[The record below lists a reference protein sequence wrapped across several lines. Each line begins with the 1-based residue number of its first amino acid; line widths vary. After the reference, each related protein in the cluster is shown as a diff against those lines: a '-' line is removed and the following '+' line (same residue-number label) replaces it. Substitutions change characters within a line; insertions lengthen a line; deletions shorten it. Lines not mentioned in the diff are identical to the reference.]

1 MAAIRSLSL
10 HAPIS
15 APSTASA
22 GLRARSQRAAV
33 SASFSG
39 LRRHSALRSPS
50 QQQQQQGGRFSPA
63 LHGAKSRRP
72 ATVQANW
79 NQEVVFADAPVIQS
93 EKVAELLYAVTL
105 DISDL
110 PEIRDGYTKPGQFVQ
125 VKVGDAKPAFLAIAS
140 PPSVARDEGRLE
152 FLIKAAEGSTAA
164 QIAETKAGARV
175 AVSAVMGK
183 GFNADAVSP
192 PGEVPSVLLF
202 ATGSGISPIRALIE
216 HGFDA
221 SARKDVRLFFGVR
234 NGAFLP
240 YQERFAAWE
249 ASGVQVIPVFS
260 DPEDGWTGATGFVQS
275 AYSAATPV
283 ADGSKAGAVLCG
295 HKGMAQDVT
304 ALLTEQMVPK
314 ERILLNF

>member
-1 MAAIRSLSL
+1 MAALRSLSL

-15 APSTASA
+15 APSHALTAGA
-22 GLRARSQRAAV
+22 QARSQRSAL

-39 LRRHSALRSPS
+39 LRRRSAVRSPS
-50 QQQQQQGGRFSPA
+50 QQQQQRGRFAPA
-63 LHGAKSRRP
+63 LHGANSGRS
-72 ATVQANW
+72 AIVQANW

-93 EKVAELLYAVTL
+93 EKVAELLYAVSL
-105 DISDL
+105 DVSDL

-152 FLIKAAEGSTAA
+152 FLIKAVEGSTAA
-164 QIAETKAGARV
+164 LIAEAKAGARV

-192 PGEVPSVLLF
+192 AGEFPSLLLF

-221 SARKDVRLFFGVR
+221 KDRRDVRLYFGVR
-234 NGAFLP
+234 NNAFLP
-240 YQERFAAWE
+240 YQ
-249 ASGVQVIPVFS
+249 
-260 DPEDGWTGATGFVQS
+260 
-275 AYSAATPV
+275 
-283 ADGSKAGAVLCG
+283 
-295 HKGMAQDVT
+295 
-304 ALLTEQMVPK
+304 
-314 ERILLNF
+314 